1 MKRIGILLIALFLT
15 GCSARP
21 RQRDGFFNDYFVQP
35 FAQAIQ
41 GVAGIVGDN
50 YGVAIIVITIAMRL
64 ILMPLML
71 NMYKKQQVMKQK
83 MAKIKPEMDDVQN
96 RMKESKT
103 QEEKQEIQKEMMALY
118 QKHGVNPL
126 NMGCLPLILQMPIV
140 MGFYYAIRGSQEIAS
155 HSFLWYPLGEMDI
168 FMAFIAAVIYY
179 VQYRVSM
186 NNMPIEQQGQMK
198 IMGLLSP
205 GIILFIS
212 LSAPAALPLYWAVS
226 GLFLIFQTWIGQK
239 LYKPVEE

>member
-1 MKRIGILLIALFLT
+1 MIFE
-15 GCSARP
+15 
-21 RQRDGFFNDYFVQP
+21 
-35 FAQAIQ
+35 
-41 GVAGIVGDN
+41 
-50 YGVAIIVITIAMRL
+50 YGS
-64 ILMPLML
+64 
-71 NMYKKQQVMKQK
+71 
-83 MAKIKPEMDDVQN
+83 IKPEMDDVQN
-96 RMKESKT
+96 RLKESKT

-118 QKHGVNPL
+118 QKHGINPL
-126 NMGCLPLILQMPIV
+126 NMGCLPLILQMPVV

-155 HSFLWYPLGEMDI
+155 HSFLWFPLGEMDI
-168 FMAFIAAVIYY
+168 LMAIIAAVIYY

-226 GLFLIFQTWIGQK
+226 GLFLILQTWIGQK
-239 LYKPVEE
+239 LYNPVEE